1 MNFFLLFFLL
11 IIVSCSEK
19 KTNYFPL
26 DRIKSWTYAVEIIP
40 EVENKIFYK
49 KTNSS
54 IGKKKIKV
62 QNKEKILFP
71 VLREDGSILYY
82 EITDQGIYR
91 KGIRYL
97 KNKDMIIDEERL
109 VLPSSIKLDQSWSND
124 SKTFLILRRYPY
136 YDYKATT
143 NFQIDYKIMSLNE
156 TVKTPSGIF
165 EDCIMIKG
173 EGQTNFIGDSEIGSI
188 GIKITSME
196 WYSKKVGLVKMVRE
210 EKTDTDLF
218 GTTKM
223 IQILENY
230 NKR

>member
-1 MNFFLLFFLL
+1 M
-11 IIVSCSEK
+11 V
-19 KTNYFPL
+19 
-26 DRIKSWTYAVEIIP
+26 
-40 EVENKIFYK
+40 
-49 KTNSS
+49 
-54 IGKKKIKV
+54 KKKIKV

-82 EITDQGIYR
+82 EITDQGIFR

-143 NFQIDYKIMSLNE
+143 NFKIDYKIMSLNE

-188 GIKITSME
+188 GIKLLR
-196 WYSKKVGLVKMVRE
+196 WNG
-210 EKTDTDLF
+210 
-218 GTTKM
+218 
-223 IQILENY
+223 IQKSWFSENG
-230 NKR
+230 KRRKN